1 MVEPRLMQDP
11 ASPTGFP
18 ARVPPVPC
26 ETLSP
31 PLCAGVTM
39 QTASE
44 SVTAEPEA
52 IPSWKCF
59 RGGDGGHQ
67 RAPHRG
73 GSAQHRG
80 WRRVWEG
87 SKSARRGFSL
97 GPALEAQRG
106 LETPKMPLCSVCGY
120 FAAAKSSFVQQVPGL
135 ITG

>member
-44 SVTAEPEA
+44 SGTAEPEV

-59 RGGDGGHQ
+59 RGGDGG
-67 RAPHRG
+67 APKGSSSRRKC
-73 GSAQHRG
+73 SAQ
-80 WRRVWEG
+80 
-87 SKSARRGFSL
+87 
-97 GPALEAQRG
+97 G
-106 LETPKMPLCSVCGY
+106 LEEGVGRL
-120 FAAAKSSFVQQVPGL
+120 
-135 ITG
+135 